1 MNMPDLFYLDTS
13 ALLPYYR
20 EEPSSMKIQELLI
33 SMRPPVI
40 ISDLT
45 KVEFAAALARWV
57 RMNEVSDAQATYIE
71 NTFAKDVGS
80 GLFLQKPIIKRH
92 YLQAEKWLTGRKT
105 ALRTLDALHLA
116 CCWDL
121 GAELITC
128 DNILYQS
135 SEALGVKNLF
145 IKPVS

>member
-1 MNMPDLFYLDTS
+1 MNTADLFYLDTS

-20 EEPSSMKIQELLI
+20 EEPASMKIQELLI
-33 SMRPPVI
+33 SLRPPVI

-57 RMNEVSDAQATYIE
+57 RMNEISDAQAIVIE
-71 NTFAKDVGS
+71 NTFAKDVGF

-92 YLQAEKWLTGRKT
+92 YSQAEKWLTGRKT
-105 ALRTLDALHLA
+105 ALRTLDSLHLA

-128 DNILYQS
+128 DKVLYQS
-135 SEALGVKNLF
+135 SETLGIKNQF
-145 IKPVS
+145 IQPVI